1 MGHGTTSKTSLFK
14 VKMCE
19 VSEKYVDNLDRLPTL
34 LLESHY
40 HEGLCKMLLDA
51 GDRELVESSAYVG
64 WISSRYFHARPA
76 DHCLHF
82 S

>member
-1 MGHGTTSKTSLFK
+1 M
-14 VKMCE
+14 
-19 VSEKYVDNLDRLPTL
+19 YVDNLDRLPTL

-40 HEGLCKMLLDA
+40 DEGLCKMLLDT
-51 GDRELVESSAYVG
+51 GDRELGDPRAYVG
-64 WISSRYFHARPA
+64 WTSCGYFHARPA